1 MQTLPLL
8 TYYCVSFF
16 YYRLNFYMEKENR
29 LENDKESKRGCPDDT
44 TDYMDPYRV
53 IFSNSAY

>member
-1 MQTLPLL
+1 
-8 TYYCVSFF
+8 
-16 YYRLNFYMEKENR
+16 MEKENR

-53 IFSNSAY
+53 ISSNSAY